1 MLQVFDEIRAILQKH
16 KEKMPVIVTAEI
28 LASVDEAEAKWKAD
42 CSKSARLIDANAFK
56 ERIGTET
63 KMRRMMCMAIDEQPT
78 AYDVEKVEVEVGKIL
93 EINTGRGSAPYF
105 GIMNIIR
112 KGGVE

>member
-1 MLQVFDEIRAILQKH
+1 MG
-16 KEKMPVIVTAEI
+16 
-28 LASVDEAEAKWKAD
+28 
-42 CSKSARLIDANAFK
+42 RLIDADAFK

-78 AYDVEKVEVEVGKIL
+78 AYDVEKVVEQIKYKL
-93 EINTGRGSAPYF
+93 FCRDLPT
-105 GIMNIIR
+105 NIVDHIVR

>member
-1 MLQVFDEIRAILQKH
+1 MG
-16 KEKMPVIVTAEI
+16 
-28 LASVDEAEAKWKAD
+28 
-42 CSKSARLIDANAFK
+42 RLIDADAFK

-78 AYDVEKVEVEVGKIL
+78 AYDVEKVL
-93 EINTGRGSAPYF
+93 EQIKYKLFCRDLPT
-105 GIMNIIR
+105 NIVDHIVR